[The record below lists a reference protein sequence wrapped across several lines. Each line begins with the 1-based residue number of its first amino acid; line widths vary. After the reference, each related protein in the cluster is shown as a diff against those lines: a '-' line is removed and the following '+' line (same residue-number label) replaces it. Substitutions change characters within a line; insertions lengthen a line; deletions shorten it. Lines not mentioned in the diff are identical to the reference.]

1 MHVHRACPMRA
12 LINVGTSHGLATSR
26 SVLYPSLG
34 WILRRRGAGSWAR
47 KMTQTE
53 SPPLGMEWALTPAHH
68 AVAAAVSERRF
79 PAGRRFSPNSL
90 RERTF
95 PVAAP
100 HSHNHDGPPFPRAC
114 AAPGQSSYISRNTY

>member
-1 MHVHRACPMRA
+1 MGSRP
-12 LINVGTSHGLATSR
+12 SR

-34 WILRRRGAGSWAR
+34 WILRRRGAGSRAR

-79 PAGRRFSPNSL
+79 PAGRRVESQLPS
-90 RERTF
+90 ERTF
-95 PVAAP
+95 PVVASLLRITMTVHLFLEPLA
-100 HSHNHDGPPFPRAC
+100 RL
-114 AAPGQSSYISRNTY
+114 PGQSSYISRNTY

>member
-34 WILRRRGAGSWAR
+34 WILRRRGAGSRAR

-90 RERTF
+90 RNERSRWRHPTRITMTVHLF
-95 PVAAP
+95 LEPV
-100 HSHNHDGPPFPRAC
+100 RL
-114 AAPGQSSYISRNTY
+114 PGQSSYISRNTY